1 MAEKKPI
8 EAKLRAADRFASVGQ
23 LAAAVSHEINNPL
36 TYVLSNLNFV
46 LEQLSQGDAAP
57 GPLTKDEM
65 LEMLREARDGAER
78 VRQIVRELQTL
89 SQVGQVGQVGLV
101 ELVDQAE
108 GDERTAVDPPP
119 LLAHIRRPPLQR
131 EAPRSSP
138 LLETKEG
145 TPARGRLLVIDDEPP
160 VARALARFL
169 RELEVTIVEGGRAA
183 LEVIRAG
190 ATFDVILCDLMMPDL
205 TGMEVH
211 EQLGKEQPGLADR
224 VIFMTGGIFTERA
237 AAFLASVT
245 NPRLE
250 KPFDPAVIK
259 RTVAEM
265 IQRGR

>member
-1 MAEKKPI
+1 MAEKKPL
-8 EAKLRAADRFASVGQ
+8 EAKLRMADRFASVGQ

-46 LEQLSQGDAAP
+46 LEQLAEGDAALGSP
-57 GPLTKDEM
+57 TKDEM

-78 VRQIVRELQTL
+78 VRQIVLDLQTL
-89 SQVGQVGQVGLV
+89 S
-101 ELVDQAE
+101 LVDQAE
-108 GDERTAVDPPP
+108 GEERSAVDPPP
-119 LLAHIRRPPLQR
+119 VLAGSLCPPLQM
-131 EAPRSSP
+131 EAPMSSP
-138 LLETKEG
+138 SRETKEG
-145 TPARGRLLVIDDEPP
+145 NSAHGRLLVIDDEPP
-160 VARALARFL
+160 VARAIARFL
-169 RELEVTIVEGGRAA
+169 REHEVTIVEGGRAA
-183 LEVIRAG
+183 LEVIRGG

-211 EQLGKEQPGLADR
+211 EQLSKEQPGLADR

-237 AAFLASVT
+237 AAFLESVT

-250 KPFDPAVIK
+250 KPFDPAMIK